1 MSVDL
6 GAVDLL
12 SIEVDPRGLILKKN
26 FLFIFSS
33 LDKYLSLQV
42 VHPFDRPDGLLH
54 TAELKGAH
62 RRGGEQGGEEEV
74 VPGRHNSD
82 HDNHHQEGGDE
93 TWATY
98 Q

>member
-1 MSVDL
+1 MHS
-6 GAVDLL
+6 
-12 SIEVDPRGLILKKN
+12 
-26 FLFIFSS
+26 
-33 LDKYLSLQV
+33 
-42 VHPFDRPDGLLH
+42 FDRPDRLLH

-62 RRGGEQGGEEEV
+62 RRGGQQGGEEEV

-82 HDNHHQEGGDE
+82 HDNDDQEGGDK